1 MSFLTRLLGIG
12 RDPRD
17 ELRPLWHGVVATSR
31 EPEWYSACHVEDTV
45 EGRFDMITL
54 VLSLAILRM
63 EASEELAPKTAAL
76 TELFVADMD
85 RQLRDTGVGDLMVGK
100 KMGKLMSA
108 LGGRMGSM
116 RKALGEPGD
125 EELAE
130 VLDRNMRVATDGLPL
145 ALAARTR
152 ALHADLAGQSD
163 AALLEGVLRP

>member
-1 MSFLTRLLGIG
+1 MSFITRFLGLG
-12 RDPRD
+12 RDPRE

-31 EPEWYSACHVEDTV
+31 EPEWYAECHVEDTV

-54 VLSLAILRM
+54 VLSLTLLRM
-63 EASEELAPKTAAL
+63 ENSPELAPKTGML

-125 EELAE
+125 DGLAE
-130 VLDRNMRVATDGLPL
+130 VLDRNMRLSADGPPL

-152 ALHADLAGQSD
+152 ELHRELTAQSD
-163 AALLEGVLRP
+163 EALLEGMLRP